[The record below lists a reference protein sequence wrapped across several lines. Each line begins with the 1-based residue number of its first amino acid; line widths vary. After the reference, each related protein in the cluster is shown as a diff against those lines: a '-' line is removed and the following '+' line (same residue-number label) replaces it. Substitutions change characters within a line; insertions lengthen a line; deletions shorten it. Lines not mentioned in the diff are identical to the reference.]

1 MVGFGGGGWLSWYGS
16 APAYYGSSL
25 GSNPDISQKY
35 KMGDVTA
42 KEWPTHPSSP
52 KNIQNKTFFYAFSEY
67 ELRMKAKRQAEEAQR
82 APQFV
87 MVDEYRL
94 EDEPDIDYDESP
106 PFELAEERPSS
117 PSGLNRR
124 VVHTPSPYASPTL
137 SSSPVFSRQSQTAP
151 SSQSSPRPKSFL
163 FKKPGTIG
171 SSASN
176 TSSIKSSAAVTPGG
190 GFSASS
196 SSSGSAARDGSH
208 RDNFGESL

>member
-1 MVGFGGGGWLSWYGS
+1 L
-16 APAYYGSSL
+16 
-25 GSNPDISQKY
+25 
-35 KMGDVTA
+35 
-42 KEWPTHPSSP
+42 
-52 KNIQNKTFFYAFSEY
+52 FYAFSEY

-117 PSGLNRR
+117 PSRLNRR
-124 VVHTPSPYASPTL
+124 VVHTPSPCASPTL
-137 SSSPVFSRQSQTAP
+137 SSSPVFSRQSQNAP

-163 FKKPGTIG
+163 FKKPGTVVG
-171 SSASN
+171 SAAN
-176 TSSIKSSAAVTPGG
+176 NSSIKSSAAVTSGG
-190 GFSASS
+190 GFSAAAVSS

-208 RDNFGESL
+208 RDNFGENL